1 MRRIQMLA
9 LVLACMCFAPM
20 VAQNAGNHFI
30 YFTDGR
36 LEVYPQELVKGLQ
49 MTGDGYALTLINDS
63 VISWTVDEVER
74 VSDQGPELPQLT
86 EFEFDDKLNEQL
98 TNDVA
103 ATIADGRV
111 TATVAAIGKY
121 LTPTFETDSRDAV
134 VYVDGV
140 EQVSGQSRRR
150 FADEVVYTLSR
161 QGYSRFSMEKVKEE
175 VWSDPQSGLKAIP
188 LTEEMLSTNAPTS
201 QTHEGLGMMLDGE
214 PSTIF
219 HSTWSADAVYEVDLS
234 KQVYIEVALPYP
246 ISALQFYYAGR
257 TNTDRYNVLEWRVE
271 ASTDG
276 KEWNEVAT
284 LDESKGLP
292 VVGSGIT
299 YTSPDI
305 ELGGQCSY
313 VRFTAVKVSY
323 KNYLCISELRLYEVT
338 GGEVEPELISPAE
351 YAYRMV
357 PYGREMTVAVDWLT
371 DYATAVPRIDIDI
384 EGGQMVSSKDYYLN
398 AQITIQG
405 NGVWPD
411 FQDSVQIKGRGNSS
425 WSSYPYAKNPYRLK
439 FDESVKPFGLKKGKN
454 WNLIA
459 QAQTGSMMT
468 NAMAMKMARMVGA
481 AGAND
486 VIPVDL
492 YMNGMYRGSYIFTQK
507 TGLANNSI
515 DLDDESA
522 AVFLELDSYFD
533 EVYRFKS
540 DSYRLPVNIK
550 EPDFSEGET
559 LLSYEQTM
567 ADFNA
572 FETALYEGTNFERF
586 VDIDKLVR
594 FMLVNE
600 LALNTELNHPKSVF
614 LHKESLNDI
623 GSRYTFG
630 PVWDFDWGYGYE
642 SVRSYCT
649 WGAESELFS
658 YITSG
663 VGNRFFSHLWKS
675 SDWVK
680 YRYYELWTE
689 FMEQH
694 LQELIDY
701 VDDYYAYAAPSFRN
715 NASIWSDGNN
725 YATVAENMK
734 EWLTM
739 RAHYIMDGLATY
751 KLNGLIDYTFGDVN
765 VDGRINERD
774 LELMLTYLKGV
785 HPVAFKFAKGDID
798 VDSEV
803 SVADLAWLCQL
814 IENESGAPSPL
825 NLYPSLYVEDEVFG
839 VAVTEVTEGLT
850 WELELSMDNMNPYVA
865 FQMDVALPE
874 GIGVFDDE
882 TSMALLPAMEEAHA
896 VSNAYL
902 PDGDYRIVGYSLTN
916 TVLSPS
922 AGALLT
928 LSLEADR
935 VLPEGRYPISI
946 TNIRAV
952 SPTGEE
958 TLMANVNATLKV
970 SPYSNI
976 ATPTEAPCEV
986 TYYTPEGKQLDA
998 PRLGVVICR
1007 KVYSDGRVEV
1017 EKRKY

>member
-49 MTGDGYALTLINDS
+49 TTGDGYALTLINDS

-121 LTPTFETDSRDAV
+121 LTPTFKTDSRDAV

-614 LHKESLNDI
+614 LHKESLNDM

-839 VAVTEVTEGLT
+839 VAVTEVAEGLT

-986 TYYTPEGKQLDA
+986 TYYTPEGKLLDA
-998 PRLGVVICR
+998 PRIGVVICR

>member
-1 MRRIQMLA
+1 MLA

-49 MTGDGYALTLINDS
+49 TTGDGYALTLINDS

-371 DYATAVPRIDIDI
+371 DYATAVPRIDSDI

-614 LHKESLNDI
+614 LHKESLNDM

-839 VAVTEVTEGLT
+839 VAVTEVAEGLT

-952 SPTGEE
+952 YPTGEE

-986 TYYTPEGKQLDA
+986 TYYTPEGKLLDA
-998 PRLGVVICR
+998 PRIGVVICR

>member
-1 MRRIQMLA
+1 MLA

-49 MTGDGYALTLINDS
+49 TTGDGYALTLINDS

-338 GGEVEPELISPAE
+338 GVEVEPELISPAE

-614 LHKESLNDI
+614 LHKESLNDM

-986 TYYTPEGKQLDA
+986 TYYTPEGKLLDA
-998 PRLGVVICR
+998 PRIGVVICR

>member
-1 MRRIQMLA
+1 MRRIQKLA
-9 LVLACMCFAPM
+9 LVLACMYFAPM
-20 VAQNAGNHFI
+20 VAENHFV

-36 LEVYPQELVKGLQ
+36 LEVYPHELVKELQ
-49 MTGDGYALTLINDS
+49 TTADGYALTLINDS
-63 VISWTVDEVER
+63 VISWTGDEVER
-74 VSDQGPELPQLT
+74 VSNEAPQLPQLT

-98 TNDVA
+98 VNDVP

-121 LTPTFETDSRDAV
+121 LTPTFKTDSRDAV

-175 VWSDPQSGLKAIP
+175 VWSDPQTGLKAIP
-188 LTEEMLSTNAPTS
+188 LTEAMLSTNAPTS

-257 TNTDRYNVLEWRVE
+257 TNTDRYNVQEWRVE
-271 ASTDG
+271 ASADG
-276 KEWNEVAT
+276 KQWNEVAT

-292 VVGSGIT
+292 VMGSGIT
-299 YTSPDI
+299 YTSPEI

-313 VRFTAVKVSY
+313 VRFTAVKVGY

-371 DYATAVPRIDIDI
+371 DYATAVPRVDIDID
-384 EGGQMVSSKDYYLN
+384 GGQMVSSKDYYLN

-405 NGVWPD
+405 NGVWAD

-425 WSSYPYAKNPYRLK
+425 WSSNPYAKNPYRLK
-439 FDESVKPFGLKKGKN
+439 FAESVKPFGLKKGKN

-459 QAQTGSMMT
+459 QAQTGSMMS

-522 AVFLELDSYFD
+522 AVFLELDSYYD

-559 LLSYEQTM
+559 ILSYEQTM
-567 ADFNA
+567 DDFNA

-586 VDIDKLVR
+586 VDVDKLVR

-614 LHKESLNDI
+614 LHKESLNDM

-658 YITSG
+658 YLTSG

-725 YATVAENMK
+725 YAAVAEDMK
-734 EWLTM
+734 EWLTK
-739 RAHYIMDGLATY
+739 RAHYIMNSLDTY
-751 KLNGLIDYTFGDVN
+751 ELNGLIDYPFGDVN
-765 VDGRINERD
+765 VDKRINARD
-774 LELMLTYLKGV
+774 LELMLVCLKGIK
-785 HPVAFKFAKGDID
+785 PMGFNSDMADID
-798 VDSEV
+798 ADAEV

-814 IENESGAPSPL
+814 IENESGAPSVL
-825 NLYPSLYVEDEVFG
+825 NLAPSLYVENGVFD
-839 VAVTEVTEGLT
+839 VAVDEVTEGLT
-850 WELELSMDNMNPYVA
+850 WELDLSMANMNPYVA
-865 FQMDVALPE
+865 FQMDVTLPE

-882 TSMALLPAMEEAHA
+882 TSITLQPAMEAAHA
-896 VSNAYL
+896 VSNGYL
-902 PDGDYRIVGYSLTN
+902 TGSDYRIVGYSPTN
-916 TVLSPS
+916 AVLSPS

-928 LSLEADR
+928 LTLEADR
-935 VLPEGRYPISI
+935 VLPEGRYPIAIS
-946 TNIRAV
+946 NIRVV

-958 TLMANVNATLKV
+958 TTMADVNATLKV
-970 SPYSNI
+970 SIPSAI
-976 ATPTEAPCEV
+976 ATPTESACEV

-998 PRLGVVICR
+998 PRSGIVICR